1 VHFTPRANVDLGT
14 PQAVH
19 NRVHTE
25 TRCRFNEQSEGYKKK
40 VEAAE
45 VGFVPP
51 FHVIVGDQALD
62 DAIAICYERSHGVLL
77 QKEFEVGSVVQS
89 VSRLWSPGGG
99 CEGGPWTASKT
110 TGERQALISFRE
122 HARKHRDVASMGT

>member
-1 VHFTPRANVDLGT
+1 MR
-14 PQAVH
+14 
-19 NRVHTE
+19 TE
-25 TRCRFNEQSEGYKKK
+25 TRRRFNEESEGYKKE
-40 VEAAE
+40 VEAAK

-51 FHVIVGDQALD
+51 THVIVGDQALD

-77 QKEFEVGSVVQS
+77 QKECEVRSVVQS